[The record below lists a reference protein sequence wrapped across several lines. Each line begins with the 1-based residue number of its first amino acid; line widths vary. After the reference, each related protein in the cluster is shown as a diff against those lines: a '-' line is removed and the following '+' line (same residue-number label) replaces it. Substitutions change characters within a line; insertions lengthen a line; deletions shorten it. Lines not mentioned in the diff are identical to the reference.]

1 MILDGE
7 MALTYHGNSFTISK
21 GESIF
26 IPANMGEYIL
36 NGTGEFLLTT
46 L

>member
-1 MILDGE
+1 
-7 MALTYHGNSFTISK
+7 MALTYKANSFTVKK

-36 NGTGEFLLTT
+36 NGTGEFILTT